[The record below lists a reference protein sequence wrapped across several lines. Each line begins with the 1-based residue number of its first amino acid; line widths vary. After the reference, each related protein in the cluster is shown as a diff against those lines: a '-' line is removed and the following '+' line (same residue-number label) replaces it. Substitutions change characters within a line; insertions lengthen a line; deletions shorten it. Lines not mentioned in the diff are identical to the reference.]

1 MEAQNSQ
8 KLQKIKSGTISTLS
22 HNPNNKELEHERK
35 IFFSSLNE
43 ILPTEMLKKILG
55 YLDYKSTWN
64 ASQTCKQWKEIID
77 EFRFVEEA
85 SSK

>member
-22 HNPNNKELEHERK
+22 HNPNNKESKHERK
-35 IFFSSLNE
+35 IFFPSLN
-43 ILPTEMLKKILG
+43 EMLKKILG

>member
-35 IFFSSLNE
+35 IFFPSLN
-43 ILPTEMLKKILG
+43 EMLKKILG